1 MDGLFTGH
9 AGTTYHGR
17 YGGRLSVI
25 KQVSDARLV
34 IIYHRMVDVLERC
47 RDEAI
52 DEVSKQA
59 FTQKIERHNQRI
71 AELEGRESA

>member
-1 MDGLFTGH
+1 MINT
-9 AGTTYHGR
+9 
-17 YGGRLSVI
+17 
-25 KQVSDARLV
+25 VSDAKTALV
-34 IIYHRMVDVLERC
+34 LRGMVRVFEQC